1 MLDIKFIR
9 ENVDLVKNAAKIK
22 EIDVDIDKLLGLDK
36 KRVELI
42 KKIDDLRS
50 ERKSEK
56 KPSKEEIEKIRK
68 IKEELAGKEENLRK
82 IQVEYDDLMFRVP
95 NIPSPDSPVG
105 DESANKE
112 VSRWREIP
120 KFEFPILDHVELAK
134 NLDLIDF
141 EQGTNVSG
149 FRGYY
154 LKNEAVLLQ
163 MALMWMALDK
173 LRRKGFT
180 LMIPPTLVREFA
192 LTGSGQFP
200 FAKTETYQ
208 VANAGTDKDECL
220 KDPLYLVGT
229 AEPSLLAYNANKILN
244 VEDLPI
250 KLCGFSQCYR
260 SEVGSYGK
268 DTRGAY
274 RVHEFM
280 KVEQVILCKADLEES
295 QKWLEQ
301 LRETAEEMLT
311 DLGLPHRVLSIATG
325 DMGAGKYAMYDIET
339 WMPARNAYG
348 ETHSD
353 SNFTD
358 WQTRRLNIR
367 YKTKEGKLVHP
378 YALNNTMIASPRILI
393 ALFEN
398 YQQKDGSIN
407 IPEALVKYLGFDK
420 IVKKRRKVNEH
431 FNYR

>member
-9 ENVDLVKNAAKIK
+9 ENRDLVKKAVNLK
-22 EIDVDIDKLLGLDK
+22 EMDVDIDALLELDM

-42 KKIDDLRS
+42 KEVDNLRS
-50 ERKSEK
+50 EKKSDK
-56 KPSKEEIEKIRK
+56 RPSKEEIEKIKK
-68 IKEELAGKEENLRK
+68 IKEELTKKEGELRK
-82 IQVEYDDLMFRVP
+82 IQDQFEDLMLRVP

-112 VSRWREIP
+112 VSKWGELP
-120 KFEFPILDHVELAK
+120 KFDFPILDHIELAK

-141 EQGTNVSG
+141 LEGTNVSG

-173 LRRKGFT
+173 LKRKGFT

-229 AEPSLLAYNANKILN
+229 AEPSLLAYNANKILD
-244 VEDLPI
+244 EAELPI

-274 RVHEFM
+274 RLHEFM
-280 KVEQVILCKADLEES
+280 KVEQVILCTADLGES
-295 QKWLEQ
+295 MKWLEQ

-311 DLGLPHRVLSIATG
+311 ELQLTHRVLSIATG
-325 DMGAGKYAMYDIET
+325 DMGAGKYAMYDLET

-367 YKTKEGKLVHP
+367 YKTREGKLVHP

-393 ALFEN
+393 AIFEN

-407 IPEALVKYLGFDK
+407 MPEALVKYLGFDK
-420 IVKKRRKVNEH
+420 IIKR
-431 FNYR
+431 